1 MIALKLVMTTAGL
14 GRFTAAQ
21 TDTGVD
27 LTVTEVGLSD
37 AAFVAA
43 PTLTALP
50 SEFRRI
56 DTVSGASVGDNI
68 VHMTVQDDAAISY
81 VVRGF
86 GLWLGDGTLFATYSQ
101 ADPIAEK
108 ATGSMLALAIDIAFP
123 EAGIDTITFGDTNF
137 LNPPATSERKGVVE
151 LATMIEAEGGDTAR
165 ATTGAV
171 VKAMIATAIDAVTEA
186 IDGLRARTIYGA
198 GLVKG
203 GGTLGTNL
211 TLTVD
216 SASGDDVRAG
226 VRTDLA
232 VTPTALAAA
241 GVVFVAETRVDGAS
255 RYRRFSDGTI
265 EMQGVSPL
273 PGAEATF
280 TLSFPWPFDTAC
292 DGLWATIINS
302 ARTDDGQSTVQE
314 VALATDH
321 ALLFAQNHKT
331 PTADAA
337 GGFRWF
343 ARGR

>member
-216 SASGDDVRAG
+216 SASGDDVRTG

-232 VTPTALAAA
+232 VRRMDRLSSRLTSAIVTGSAIPALAMAGAVGAA
-241 GVVFVAETRVDGAS
+241 PAS
-255 RYRRFSDGTI
+255 
-265 EMQGVSPL
+265 
-273 PGAEATF
+273 PGAA
-280 TLSFPWPFDTAC
+280 SIAPRSY
-292 DGLWATIINS
+292 TIHINQQP
-302 ARTDDGQSTVQE
+302 GQDAQ
-314 VALATDH
+314 ALARAVADELDRRDRER
-321 ALLFAQNHKT
+321 AARRRSSFADT
-331 PTADAA
+331 PDYETV
-337 GGFRWF
+337 
-343 ARGR
+343 

>member
-21 TDTGVD
+21 TDNGVD
-27 LTVTEVGLSD
+27 LTVTEVGFSN

-50 SEFRRI
+50 GEFRRI
-56 DTVSGASVGDNI
+56 DTVSGSAVGDNI
-68 VHMTVQDDAAISY
+68 VHMTVQDDAEISY
-81 VVRGF
+81 SVRGF

-101 ADPIAEK
+101 ADPIVEK

-123 EAGIDTITFGDTNF
+123 DAGVENVTFGSTDF
-137 LNPPATSERKGVVE
+137 LNPPATTEKKGVVE
-151 LATMIEAEGGDTAR
+151 LATYAEADAGDTAR
-165 ATTGAV
+165 VTTGAV
-171 VKAMIATAIDAVTEA
+171 VTAMIAAAIASVSEA
-186 IDGLRARTIYGA
+186 IDGILARTIYGY

-203 GGTLGTNL
+203 GGSLGTNL
-211 TLTVD
+211 SFTVD
-216 SASGDDVRAG
+216 TATAEQVRAG
-226 VRTDLA
+226 VAIDRA
-232 VTPTALAAA
+232 ITPAALIAA
-241 GVVFVAETRVDGAS
+241 GVIFVAETRVDGNS

-265 EMQGVSPL
+265 EMSGISPL
-273 PGAEATF
+273 PGSEAAF
-280 TLSFPWPFDTAC
+280 TLDFPWPFTVAC
-292 DGLWATIINS
+292 DGIWATIINS
-302 ARTDDGQSTVQE
+302 AQTNDGQSTVQE
-314 VALATDH
+314 VALATDR